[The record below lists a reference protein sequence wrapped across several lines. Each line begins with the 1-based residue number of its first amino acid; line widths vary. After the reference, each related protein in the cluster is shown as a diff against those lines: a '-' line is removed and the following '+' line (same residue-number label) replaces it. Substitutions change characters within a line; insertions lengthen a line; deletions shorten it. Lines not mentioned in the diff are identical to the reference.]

1 MLTCRQFDEIVNL
14 RFHFRIYLSYWEKPY
29 CSFPWPF
36 YISLFAVNWV
46 NLRFSSDFGN
56 TVYYNL
62 TNYMVIS
69 WCASDGFVRWSQ
81 ISVDDHLTCCYK
93 CCWFFSVLT
102 IIPHDTSNV
111 SGYTRAVVA
120 RFCECISLTCTN
132 SDGILSVS
140 EVLKPCVVWSSLC
153 LQMSWHLT
161 VSGHQQTQGWMK

>member
-56 TVYYNL
+56 TVHYNL

-69 WCASDGFVRWSQ
+69 WCASDGFVRCSL
-81 ISVDDHLTCCYK
+81 IPVDDHLTCCYK
-93 CCWFFSVLT
+93 CCWFISALT
-102 IIPHDTSNV
+102 IIPDDTSKV
-111 SGYTRAVVA
+111 SGQ
-120 RFCECISLTCTN
+120 SLHT
-132 SDGILSVS
+132 SVS
-140 EVLKPCVVWSSLC
+140 VFLWRVQIVMAFYQFPKFWSRA
-153 LQMSWHLT
+153 WF
-161 VSGHQQTQGWMK
+161 GHQCACRCLGT